1 MCTFFLPIINPSKS
15 VDSPP
20 LFCPLRGFTF
30 PDFFASWT
38 LLFPRTLPSYKS
50 SGFLYCYSKQTS
62 PSFCYSE
69 NVWKQWKQR
78 QTVGFSL
85 GIITMRC
92 GGSPQKSVCNSHH
105 HVGLFLFCGLL
116 TKEFKINDDGHITK
130 TAFVCWLEHSTKWD
144 QKHCELLPWISF

>member
-62 PSFCYSE
+62 PSFCYWE
-69 NVWKQWKQR
+69 NVWKQR

-130 TAFVCWLEHSTKWD
+130 TAFVCWLEHSTK
-144 QKHCELLPWISF
+144 